1 MRGKI
6 DEILKQ
12 KYDEVEIPSDIF
24 DFDKILKDV
33 KPIKR
38 KNKIVKFAASFVVIA
53 VVVFGVFVWINK
65 VNNSENT
72 VLQAEE
78 NTQLPTYS
86 KEITIENRNYF
97 FNANLRESK
106 NVYIVRIK
114 RLLEYSS
121 KNVEGYCYP
130 ITKVKAEV
138 IKSYN
143 NNISKEIEFW
153 VPGGIWRVSE
163 LKNSK
168 LSYNETDINLDNN
181 DECIKI
187 NYSENIKIAD
197 LDVGN
202 VYLIT
207 LYNENGENYVNKNLK
222 YGFKEYDPET
232 NMVNLGDNNWE
243 ELNLSDYLK

>member
-65 VNNSENT
+65 ANNSEN
-72 VLQAEE
+72 

-86 KEITIENRNYF
+86 KEITIEN
-97 FNANLRESK
+97 
-106 NVYIVRIK
+106 NVYGFSENIELDAVYSVEVEEII
-114 RLLEYSS
+114 EYST
-121 KNVEGYCYP
+121 KNEGEYSYP
-130 ITKVKAEV
+130 ITKVKAKVLNCYKGDKAEKV
-138 IKSYN
+138 
-143 NNISKEIEFW
+143 EFW
-153 VPGGIWRVSE
+153 VPGGIWSLSE
-163 LKNSK
+163 LKTSN
-168 LSYNETDINLDNN
+168 LNYNEN
-181 DECIKI
+181 DVGMDESEKIKI
-187 NYSENIKIAD
+187 NYYESFTIANIEVGKNYIVSLYKYNDNLYVDINAD
-197 LDVGN
+197 
-202 VYLIT
+202 
-207 LYNENGENYVNKNLK
+207 

-232 NMVNLGDNNWE
+232 NMVKLENNNWE

>member
-12 KYDEVEIPSDIF
+12 KFDEVEIPSDIF

-72 VLQAEE
+72 ILQAEE

-86 KEITIENRNYF
+86 KEITIEN
-97 FNANLRESK
+97 
-106 NVYIVRIK
+106 NVYGFSENIELDAVYSVEVEEII
-114 RLLEYSS
+114 EYST
-121 KNVEGYCYP
+121 KNEGEYSYP
-130 ITKVKAEV
+130 ITKVKAKVLNCYKGDKAEKV
-138 IKSYN
+138 
-143 NNISKEIEFW
+143 EFW
-153 VPGGIWRVSE
+153 VPGGIWSLSE
-163 LKNSK
+163 LKTSN
-168 LSYNETDINLDNN
+168 LNYNEN
-181 DECIKI
+181 DVGMDE
-187 NYSENIKIAD
+187 SENIKINYYEAYKIEG
-197 LDVGN
+197 LQIGKK
-202 VYLIT
+202 YIT
-207 LYNENGENYVNKNLK
+207 CLYEENNGELLASKNVK

>member
-12 KYDEVEIPSDIF
+12 KYDEVEVPSDIF

-72 VLQAEE
+72 VLQAEN

-86 KEITIENRNYF
+86 EEITIGNNMYKLDKEYKIDGLYTIQIQKILNYSTKEDD
-97 FNANLRESK
+97 NYK
-106 NVYIVRIK
+106 
-114 RLLEYSS
+114 
-121 KNVEGYCYP
+121 YP
-130 ITKVKAEV
+130 ITKVNAKV
-138 IKSYN
+138 INCYKGESEQ
-143 NNISKEIEFW
+143 EIEFW
-153 VPGGIWRVSE
+153 VPGGIWTLSE
-163 LKNSK
+163 LKMSNLTYDASDIGI
-168 LSYNETDINLDNN
+168 NENENV
-181 DECIKI
+181 KI
-187 NYSENIKIAD
+187 NYYEAYKIAD
-197 LDVGN
+197 INVGN
-202 VYLIT
+202 IYLVT
-207 LYNENGENYVNKNLK
+207 LYNENGENYVNKSLR

-232 NMVNLGDNNWE
+232 NMVNLGNNNWE

>member
-72 VLQAEE
+72 ILQAENE
-78 NTQLPTYS
+78 ISLPTYS
-86 KEITIENRNYF
+86 KEITIENNVYRF
-97 FNANLRESK
+97 SK
-106 NVYIVRIK
+106 NLQIDRIYSVEIEK
-114 RLLEYSS
+114 ILEYST
-121 KNVEGYCYP
+121 KNEEEYSYP
-130 ITKVKAEV
+130 ITKVKAKVNGCYKGKTEQ
-138 IKSYN
+138 
-143 NNISKEIEFW
+143 EIEFW
-153 VPGGIWRVSE
+153 VPGGVWSLSE
-163 LKNSK
+163 LKASN
-168 LSYNETDINLDNN
+168 LLYNEVGIENN
-181 DECIKI
+181 QNIKI
-187 NYSENIKIAD
+187 NYYETWNISEPVIGKQYITFLYEENEGLFANK
-197 LDVGN
+197 DV
-202 VYLIT
+202 
-207 LYNENGENYVNKNLK
+207 K
-222 YGFKEYDPET
+222 YCFKEYDPET

>member
-72 VLQAEE
+72 VLQAEN

-86 KEITIENRNYF
+86 EEITIKNNSHGLTENLKLDF
-97 FNANLRESK
+97 
-106 NVYIVRIK
+106 VYLIEVEKI
-114 RLLEYSS
+114 LEYSTKDEEEYS
-121 KNVEGYCYP
+121 YP
-130 ITKVKAEV
+130 ITKVQAKV
-138 IKSYN
+138 IKSYEGDS
-143 NNISKEIEFW
+143 IKEIEFW
-153 VPGGIWRVSE
+153 VPGGVWTLSE
-163 LKNSK
+163 LKDSK
-168 LSYNETDINLDNN
+168 LSYSEDKLKNSDYIKVNYYETW
-181 DECIKI
+181 
-187 NYSENIKIAD
+187 SIAD
-197 LDVGN
+197 PQIGNQYITCLYEENEGLFANKDV
-202 VYLIT
+202 
-207 LYNENGENYVNKNLK
+207 K
-222 YGFKEYDPET
+222 YCFKEYDPET
-232 NMVNLGDNNWE
+232 NMVNLGNNNWE

>member
-72 VLQAEE
+72 ILQAEE

-86 KEITIENRNYF
+86 KEITIEN
-97 FNANLRESK
+97 
-106 NVYIVRIK
+106 NVYDFSENIELDAVYSVEVEEII
-114 RLLEYSS
+114 EYST
-121 KNVEGYCYP
+121 KNEGEYSYP
-130 ITKVKAEV
+130 ITKVKAKVLNCYKGDKAEKV
-138 IKSYN
+138 
-143 NNISKEIEFW
+143 EFW
-153 VPGGIWRVSE
+153 VPGGIWSLSE
-163 LKNSK
+163 LKTSN
-168 LSYNETDINLDNN
+168 LNYNEN
-181 DECIKI
+181 DVGMDE
-187 NYSENIKIAD
+187 SENIKINYYEAYKIEG
-197 LDVGN
+197 LQIGKK
-202 VYLIT
+202 YIT
-207 LYNENGENYVNKNLK
+207 CLYEENNGELLASKNVK

>member
-12 KYDEVEIPSDIF
+12 KYDEVEVPSDIF
-24 DFDKILKDV
+24 DFDEILKDV

-65 VNNSENT
+65 ANNSENT
-72 VLQAEE
+72 VLQAEN

-86 KEITIENRNYF
+86 KEITIENQNYF

-106 NVYIVRIK
+106 DVYIVRIK
-114 RLLEYSS
+114 SVLEYSS

-143 NNISKEIEFW
+143 NNVSKEIEFW

-163 LKNSK
+163 LENSK
-168 LSYNETDINLDNN
+168 LLYNKTDINLDNS
-181 DECIKI
+181 DEYIKI
-187 NYSENIKIAD
+187 KYSENI
-197 LDVGN
+197 
-202 VYLIT
+202 
-207 LYNENGENYVNKNLK
+207 
-222 YGFKEYDPET
+222 
-232 NMVNLGDNNWE
+232 
-243 ELNLSDYLK
+243 

>member
-86 KEITIENRNYF
+86 KEITIKN
-97 FNANLRESK
+97 
-106 NVYIVRIK
+106 NVYSFSENIELDAVYSVEIEK
-114 RLLEYSS
+114 ILDYSTKKEKEYS
-121 KNVEGYCYP
+121 YP
-130 ITKVKAEV
+130 ITKVQAKVLNCYKGDKAEKV
-138 IKSYN
+138 
-143 NNISKEIEFW
+143 EFW
-153 VPGGIWRVSE
+153 VPGGIWSLSE
-163 LKNSK
+163 LKMSN
-168 LSYNETDINLDNN
+168 LIYNENDIGTDESKN
-181 DECIKI
+181 IKI
-187 NYSENIKIAD
+187 NYYESFTIAN
-197 LDVGN
+197 LEVGKN
-202 VYLIT
+202 YIVS
-207 LYNENGENYVNKNLK
+207 LYKYNDNLYVDINAD